1 MAGGGLTSG
10 GRYCVT
16 YCTVSVWGVEMDEN
30 SYFAGVTC
38 GAHVIFMHE
47 NVMERCGEKLANW
60 QCRGHVWRQRG

>member
-1 MAGGGLTSG
+1 MSL
-10 GRYCVT
+10 
-16 YCTVSVWGVEMDEN
+16 WGVEMDEN

-60 QCRGHVWRQRG
+60 QCRGHVWTQRG